1 MLLCIDTGNTN
12 TLFSIWD
19 GERFI
24 SHWRIAT
31 DHRRTADEY
40 FVWLRSL
47 MSLSRLEVEVDACII
62 SSTVPRVVFNL
73 RVLCNR
79 YFDTRPLVVGKPD
92 CLLPAPP
99 RVDPGTVVG
108 PDRIVNT
115 WAAFDRYGADLVVVD
130 FGTATT
136 FDVVDTD
143 GAYVGGVISPGVNL
157 SLEALHMGAASLPHV
172 DVTKPQQVIGTNT
185 VECIQ
190 SGVFWGYAGLVRE
203 ICARIAVE
211 RGRPMKIIATGGLAA
226 LFDQIEE
233 LFDTWDDDLTMHG
246 LRLINDY
253 NKEMGNV

>member
-47 MSLSRLEVEVDACII
+47 MSLSRLEVDVDACII

-79 YFDTRPLVVGKPD
+79 YFDTRPLVVGRPD

-115 WAAFDRYGADLVVVD
+115 WAAFDRYGPDLVVVD

-185 VECIQ
+185 VACIQ

-203 ICARIAVE
+203 ICARIAAE
-211 RGRPMKIIATGGLAA
+211 RGRAMKIIATGGLAA
-226 LFDQIEE
+226 LFDQIED

-246 LRLINDY
+246 LRLIHDY
-253 NKEMGNV
+253 NREMGNV